1 MSDTTINV
9 ITLPEPLRRRI
20 RSTRVRI
27 SEDNGSVI
35 LTPITTTESK
45 SLLGL
50 LPDSRFTTEKYLAQK
65 KADKELES

>member
-1 MSDTTINV
+1 MSDVTINV
-9 ITLPEPLRRRI
+9 STLPEPLRCRI

-27 SEDNGSVI
+27 SENNGSVI
-35 LTPITTTESK
+35 LTPLTTTESK

>member
-9 ITLPEPLRRRI
+9 RTLPEILRRRI
-20 RSTRVRI
+20 RSNRVRI

-35 LTPITTTESK
+35 LTPVATTEPK
-45 SLLGL
+45 NLLGL
-50 LPDSRFTTEKYLAQK
+50 LPDGRFTTEKYLAQK